1 MRMFVFS
8 ALILYIFSFFIVALY
23 HITKKGLFASLSR
36 AVVVIGLLTHTIALF
51 IRTYESGHA
60 PMLAMYET
68 LLFYSWS
75 TVLVSAIVILRYR
88 ERFTELITIPVAIL
102 AMIFAQMSE
111 TSAKPL
117 TLILKT
123 RWFETHV
130 ISSFAAYALFTLAFS
145 GAVLYLLSELQTMS
159 LRSNGEAIPSTEI
172 ASGPEPLAM
181 TTAELKKDF
190 QDIAHRSILW
200 GFFFF
205 SASMFAGAVWA
216 YLAWG
221 AYWLWEPKVIWSF
234 IIWFYYAGAMHAYYV
249 KEWRGKGLAIVT
261 VVGFFVVLF
270 TYLGVSLLMKSSHS
284 F

>member
-1 MRMFVFS
+1 MFVLS
-8 ALILYIFSFFIVALY
+8 ALILYIFSFFIVVFY

-36 AVVVIGLLTHTIALF
+36 AIIVIGLLINTIALF

-75 TVLVSAIVILRYR
+75 TVFVSAIVIFRYR
-88 ERFTELITIPVAIL
+88 ERFTELITIPIAIM
-102 AMIFAQMSE
+102 AMVFAQMNESP
-111 TSAKPL
+111 AKPL

-123 RWFETHV
+123 RWFEAHV

-145 GAVLYLLSELQTMS
+145 AAVLYLLFGLQIMSFRTNGGEILSE
-159 LRSNGEAIPSTEI
+159 EI
-172 ASGPEPLAM
+172 
-181 TTAELKKDF
+181 KKDL

-221 AYWLWEPKVIWSF
+221 AYWLWEPKIIWSF
-234 IIWFYYAGAMHAYYV
+234 IVWFYYAGAVHAYYV
-249 KEWRGKGLAIVT
+249 KEWRGKGLAIAT
-261 VVGFFVVLF
+261 VAGFFVVLF